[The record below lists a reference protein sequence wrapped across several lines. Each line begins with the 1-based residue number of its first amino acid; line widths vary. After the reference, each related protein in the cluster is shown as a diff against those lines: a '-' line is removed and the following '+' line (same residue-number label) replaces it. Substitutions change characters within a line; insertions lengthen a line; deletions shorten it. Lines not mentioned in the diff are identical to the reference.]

1 MTTPAR
7 AGQFTG
13 ATDNEAN
20 GGLFTDSKIDG
31 IPDLVAA
38 DVASAQTSATT
49 ATTQAATA
57 TTQAATA
64 TTKATEAAASATAA
78 AASQSAAAT
87 SATNAASSATTASN
101 AVSSVS
107 TNATN
112 AATSETNAATSAT
125 NAAASAST
133 ASTQATSATTQANS
147 ALSSASAAST
157 SATNAATSATNAG
170 NSATAA
176 ANSATASANSAT
188 AAANSFDSFDDRYLG
203 AKSSNP
209 STDNDG
215 DTLLD
220 GALYFNT
227 TDNVMFVY
235 DLGNTSWVRT
245 TPTTTAQGHINTVS
259 GIASNVTSVANN
271 ETNINA
277 AVSNAS
283 NINSA
288 VSNASN
294 INTVAGN
301 TTNINTVAGV
311 SSNVTSVA
319 NIASD
324 VTSLANSLEKT
335 YTVTVTNPGSG
346 NVFVLGSDGNAPQIE
361 MFRGNTYVFNQ
372 SDATN
377 DGHPLVFKNGSS
389 AYEVGVTYFLNG
401 SETTQANY
409 VNTTTFNAGR
419 TSGVRKVQIE
429 VASNA
434 PSSGLRY
441 YCYVHGNGMG
451 NTITVKDSNVSLVA
465 GSITNVNNTGNN
477 IANVNT
483 VGGAIANVNTVA
495 TNITGV
501 NTFTERYRVASS
513 EPTSSLD
520 EGDLYF
526 NTTTDTLN
534 VYNGSAFQPTAP
546 SAANQANINIVAGE
560 VTAQEDLGSIANA
573 VSTSSGSNINTVGQN
588 ISNVNT
594 VAGISSNVTAVA
606 GNATNI
612 NTVAGNNANVTTVAG
627 ISSNVTAVA
636 GNASNINAVQANATN
651 INTVAGAATNINTV
665 AANVTGVNSFAER
678 YRVSSS
684 APTSSL
690 DEGDLYYNTTANSL
704 NYYNGSTF
712 VPVVAGAMTSLVVD
726 TSPQL
731 GGDLDVNG
739 NAIVSTS
746 SGNIAITPNGTGQ
759 VVLTRPKLAGALDVN
774 GNSIV
779 SVSNGDITIAP
790 NGSGEINLNGTVN
803 TDNLTIDFGSIA

>member
-1 MTTPAR
+1 M
-7 AGQFTG
+7 
-13 ATDNEAN
+13 
-20 GGLFTDSKIDG
+20 
-31 IPDLVAA
+31 
-38 DVASAQTSATT
+38 
-49 ATTQAATA
+49 
-57 TTQAATA
+57 
-64 TTKATEAAASATAA
+64 
-78 AASQSAAAT
+78 
-87 SATNAASSATTASN
+87 
-101 AVSSVS
+101 
-107 TNATN
+107 
-112 AATSETNAATSAT
+112 
-125 NAAASAST
+125 
-133 ASTQATSATTQANS
+133 
-147 ALSSASAAST
+147 
-157 SATNAATSATNAG
+157 
-170 NSATAA
+170 AA
-176 ANSATASANSAT
+176 ANSNITAVA
-188 AAANSFDSFDDRYLG
+188 
-203 AKSSNP
+203 
-209 STDNDG
+209 
-215 DTLLD
+215 
-220 GALYFNT
+220 
-227 TDNVMFVY
+227 
-235 DLGNTSWVRT
+235 GN
-245 TPTTTAQGHINTVS
+245 A
-259 GIASNVTSVANN
+259 
-271 ETNINA
+271 TNINA
-277 AVSNAS
+277 VGA
-283 NINSA
+283 I
-288 VSNASN
+288 
-294 INTVAGN
+294 
-301 TTNINTVAGV
+301 

-335 YTVTVTNPGSG
+335 YAVTVTNPGSG

-401 SETTQANY
+401 SETTQSNY

-419 TSGVRKVQIE
+419 SSGVRKVQIE

-451 NTITVKDSNVSLVA
+451 NTITVKDSNISLVA
-465 GSITNVNNTGNN
+465 GSITNVNNTGND

-501 NTFTERYRVASS
+501 NSFNDRYRVASS
-513 EPTSSLD
+513 APTSSLD
-520 EGDLYF
+520 AGDLYF
-526 NTTTDTLN
+526 DTSANLLK
-534 VYNGSAFQPTAP
+534 VYNGSAFQSTAP
-546 SAANQANINIVAGE
+546 SAADQNNINIVAGE

-594 VAGISSNVTAVA
+594 VAGISSNVTSVA
-606 GNATNI
+606 GNSSNI
-612 NTVAGNNANVTTVAG
+612 NTVAGISANVTTVAG
-627 ISSNVTAVA
+627 ISSNVTSVA

-665 AANVTGVNSFAER
+665 ASNVTGVNSFAER
-678 YRVSSS
+678 YRVASS

-690 DEGDLYYNTTANSL
+690 DTGDLFYNTTANSL

-712 VPVVAGAMTSLVVD
+712 VPIVAGAMTSLVVD
-726 TSPQL
+726 TTPQL
-731 GGDLDVNG
+731 GGNLDVNG
-739 NAIVSTS
+739 NAIVSAS

-759 VVLTRPKLAGALDVN
+759 VVITRPKLASALDVN
-774 GNSIV
+774 GQDII

>member
-1 MTTPAR
+1 
-7 AGQFTG
+7 
-13 ATDNEAN
+13 
-20 GGLFTDSKIDG
+20 
-31 IPDLVAA
+31 
-38 DVASAQTSATT
+38 
-49 ATTQAATA
+49 
-57 TTQAATA
+57 
-64 TTKATEAAASATAA
+64 
-78 AASQSAAAT
+78 
-87 SATNAASSATTASN
+87 
-101 AVSSVS
+101 
-107 TNATN
+107 
-112 AATSETNAATSAT
+112 
-125 NAAASAST
+125 
-133 ASTQATSATTQANS
+133 
-147 ALSSASAAST
+147 
-157 SATNAATSATNAG
+157 
-170 NSATAA
+170 
-176 ANSATASANSAT
+176 
-188 AAANSFDSFDDRYLG
+188 
-203 AKSSNP
+203 
-209 STDNDG
+209 
-215 DTLLD
+215 
-220 GALYFNT
+220 
-227 TDNVMFVY
+227 
-235 DLGNTSWVRT
+235 
-245 TPTTTAQGHINTVS
+245 
-259 GIASNVTSVANN
+259 
-271 ETNINA
+271 
-277 AVSNAS
+277 
-283 NINSA
+283 
-288 VSNASN
+288 
-294 INTVAGN
+294 
-301 TTNINTVAGV
+301 
-311 SSNVTSVA
+311 
-319 NIASD
+319 
-324 VTSLANSLEKT
+324 
-335 YTVTVTNPGSG
+335 
-346 NVFVLGSDGNAPQIE
+346 

-665 AANVTGVNSFAER
+665 AANVTGLNSFAER
-678 YRVSSS
+678 YRVASS

-739 NAIVSTS
+739 NAIVSAS
-746 SGNIAITPNGTGQ
+746 NGNIALTPNGSGK
-759 VVLTRPKLAGALDVN
+759 VVISSPQLAGNLDVN
-774 GNSIV
+774 GNQIV

>member
-87 SATNAASSATTASN
+87 SATNAASSATTANS
-101 AVSSVS
+101 AVSTTA

-112 AATSETNAATSAT
+112 AGTSETNAATSAT

-157 SATNAATSATNAG
+157 SETNAATSATNAG

-176 ANSATASANSAT
+176 GNSETAAANSAT
-188 AAANSFDSFDDRYLG
+188 AAANSYDSFDDRYLG

-209 STDNDG
+209 SVDNDG
-215 DTLLD
+215 DALVD
-220 GALYFNT
+220 GALYFNS

-259 GIASNVTSVANN
+259 GIASNVT
-271 ETNINA
+271 
-277 AVSNAS
+277 
-283 NINSA
+283 
-288 VSNASN
+288 
-294 INTVAGN
+294 
-301 TTNINTVAGV
+301 TVAGV
-311 SSNVTSVA
+311 ASNVTSVA

-335 YTVTVTNPGSG
+335 YAVTVTNPGSG

-401 SETTQANY
+401 SETTQSNY
-409 VNTTTFNAGR
+409 INTTTFNAGR

-441 YCYVHGNGMG
+441 YCYVHGNSMG

-465 GSITNVNNTGNN
+465 GSITNVNNTGND

-546 SAANQANINIVAGE
+546 SASNQANINIVAGE

-665 AANVTGVNSFAER
+665 ASNVTGVNSFAER
-678 YRVSSS
+678 YRVASS

-731 GGDLDVNG
+731 GGNLDVNSNAIVSASNGNIALTPNGSGKVVISSPQLAGNLDVNG
-739 NAIVSTS
+739 NQIVS
-746 SGNIAITPNGTGQ
+746 
-759 VVLTRPKLAGALDVN
+759 L
-774 GNSIV
+774 
-779 SVSNGDITIAP
+779 SNGHIVIAP
-790 NGSGEINLNGTVN
+790 NGSGEIKLNGTVN